1 MREMLIGAARTYYMG
16 MINKHIA
23 NVEILLTNPV
33 GIGEDSHQDIQAVI
47 EVELGKIADYHD
59 KLEMLQKFFYQKG
72 MIYIKYLKDYIVTKK
87 LYITINI

>member
-16 MINKHIA
+16 MINKHVA

-59 KLEMLQKFFYQKG
+59 KLEMLQRFFVKTRENQPVEEK
-72 MIYIKYLKDYIVTKK
+72 KKDVKSS
-87 LYITINI
+87 

>member
-23 NVEILLTNPV
+23 NVEILQTNPV

-59 KLEMLQKFFYQKG
+59 KLEVLQKFFAKQQTEQK
-72 MIYIKYLKDYIVTKK
+72 TEEKK
-87 LYITINI
+87 GKNDK